1 MTDIIIALIIILPI
15 MLLVIGMYIAR
26 FIKNIYGTIVDVH
39 EYLKERKE
47 LKWM

>member
-1 MTDIIIALIIILPI
+1 MNIIALIAF
-15 MLLVIGMYIAR
+15 VAIGGLIA
-26 FIKNIYGTIVDVH
+26 FGWLIKQGIAALKDVL

>member
-1 MTDIIIALIIILPI
+1 MNIIALVALAA
-15 MLLVIGMYIAR
+15 IGGLIALGWL
-26 FIKNIYGTIVDVH
+26 IKQGIAALKDVL